1 MPDLTPIRDRIA
13 RAQVNLMYAVE
24 NVLDDLGTVGR
35 AKRAEIMEMITEEL
49 DEIAELTGDDDD
61 A

>member
-1 MPDLTPIRDRIA
+1 MPDTTTLRDRIA

-24 NVLDDLGTVGR
+24 NILDDLGTIGR
-35 AKRAEIMEMITEEL
+35 AKRGEIMEAITEEL

-61 A
+61 